1 MTVKNTYKLKIAGKH
16 IKQKLLEVLAKLTR
30 NMKATG
36 NVNICS
42 VTSHIKMSNNQY
54 VKEDLIFSNKN
65 TTATKVKQINQQVN
79 KGESPNTKS

>member
-42 VTSHIKMSNNQY
+42 VTSHIKM
-54 VKEDLIFSNKN
+54 
-65 TTATKVKQINQQVN
+65 
-79 KGESPNTKS
+79 